1 MLQQEDWILI
11 FLTLF
16 KWVFQ
21 STAILMFI
29 EQVEQLEP
37 IDQDKHLFW
46 WIKNKQID
54 GIKLMISLL
63 KQHQIVK

>member
-1 MLQQEDWILI
+1 MWPQEDWILI
-11 FLTLF
+11 FLMLF

-21 STAILMFI
+21 SMAIHMFI

-37 IDQDKHLFW
+37 IDQDKLLFW